1 MFETKIKLFMK
12 KLSLIL
18 FALFTA
24 TAYSQDA
31 ELDSIALSEV
41 TVTSKVVDVAK
52 ERQTPIAFSTVT
64 GAEIE
69 LKGGKLR
76 VCRNS

>member
-1 MFETKIKLFMK
+1 MK

-31 ELDSIALSEV
+31 IGVSRSLATSTTLDV
-41 TVTSKVVDVAK
+41 TVTS
-52 ERQTPIAFSTVT
+52 ERA
-64 GAEIE
+64 IE
-69 LKGGKLR
+69 SR
-76 VCRNS
+76 AASCE